1 MVIYE
6 RLEKIRDTYIANANA
21 CRAAGLESAF
31 EILMTDA
38 DMLTDYMDNMPIGI
52 AEMYAGE
59 NE

>member
-6 RLEKIRDTYIANANA
+6 RLEKIRDTYIANARA
-21 CRAAGLESAF
+21 CRAAGLEASF

-52 AEMYAGE
+52 AEMYAGG

>member
-21 CRAAGLESAF
+21 CRAAGLEASY
-31 EILMTDA
+31 EIFMTDA
-38 DMLTDYMDNMPIGI
+38 DILTDYMDNMPIGI
-52 AEMYAGE
+52 AEIYAGE